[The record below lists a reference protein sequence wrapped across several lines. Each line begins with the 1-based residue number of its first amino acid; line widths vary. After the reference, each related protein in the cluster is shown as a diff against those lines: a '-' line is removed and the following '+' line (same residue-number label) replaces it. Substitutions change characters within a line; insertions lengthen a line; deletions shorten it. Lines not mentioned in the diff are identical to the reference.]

1 MSTPLYV
8 VIGVTGPMGAA
19 VARRLVEA
27 GRRVRGIN
35 RSGRGSVPDGVELV
49 AADVKDAEV
58 ARQACAGASVVF
70 QCASAPYTDWS
81 DPNNPQPLRST
92 NESEHL
98 PAITEGTIAAAAA
111 AGARIVYGDNHYI
124 YGPVEGPLTE
134 DHPWNASDQKG
145 LARIGVAQRL
155 LDAHA
160 ANEVAVTIG
169 CASDFFGPE
178 VLNSTTGDRL
188 FVPALRGE
196 SAEILG
202 AADALH
208 SYSFIDDVAAGL
220 VTLGD
225 RVESLGH
232 VWNLPNDAPVT
243 PRRFFEIV
251 YEEAGQTASIAVAD
265 DSLRRSLGY
274 EAHLMDRPF
283 IVDHTKFDQT
293 FGAQPTPLRQAIRAT
308 VEWFRLRQRAGA
320 A

>member
-1 MSTPLYV
+1 MSAPLYV

-19 VARRLVEA
+19 VARRLIEA

-35 RSGRGSVPDGVELV
+35 RSGRGQVPEGVELV
-49 AADVKDAEV
+49 AADIKDVDA
-58 ARQACAGASVVF
+58 AREACSGASVLF
-70 QCASAPYTDWS
+70 QCASAPYMDWS
-81 DPNNPQPLRST
+81 DPDNPQPLRWT
-92 NESEHL
+92 NETEHL

-111 AGARIVYGDNHYI
+111 AGARIVYGDNYYI
-124 YGPVEGPLTE
+124 YGPVDGPLTE
-134 DHPWNASDQKG
+134 DHPWNASDEKG
-145 LARIGVAQRL
+145 LARVGVARRL

-196 SAEILG
+196 QAEILG
-202 AADALH
+202 ADDALH
-208 SYSFIDDVAAGL
+208 SYSFIDDVATGL

-225 RVESLGH
+225 RTEALGQ

-251 YEEAGQTASIAVAD
+251 YEEAGHDPATKVAD
-265 DSLRRSLGY
+265 DSLRRSRGY
-274 EAHLMDRPF
+274 EAHLLDRPF
-283 IVDHTKFDQT
+283 IVDHTKFDGA
-293 FGAQPTPLRQAIRAT
+293 FGAHPTPLRQAIRAT
-308 VEWFRLRQRAGA
+308 VEWFRQGQRAGA

>member
-1 MSTPLYV
+1 VSAPLYV

-19 VARRLVEA
+19 VARCLRGT

-35 RSGRGSVPDGVELV
+35 RSGRGQVPEGVELV
-49 AADVKDAEV
+49 AADVKDVDA

-70 QCASAPYTDWS
+70 QCASAPYMDWS
-81 DPNNPQPLRST
+81 DPGNPQPLRWT

-98 PAITEGTIAAAAA
+98 PAITEGTIAAAAS
-111 AGARIVYGDNHYI
+111 AGARVVYGDNHYI
-124 YGPVEGPLTE
+124 YGPVDGPLTE
-134 DHPWNASDQKG
+134 DHPWNASDEKG
-145 LARIGVAQRL
+145 LARVGVARRL

-160 ANEVAVTIG
+160 ADEVAVTIG

-188 FVPALRGE
+188 FVPALGGE
-196 SAEILG
+196 QAEILG

-208 SYSFIDDVAAGL
+208 SYSFIDDVAAAL

-225 RVESLGH
+225 QTEALGQ

-251 YEEAGQTASIAVAD
+251 YEEAGHAPDIRVAD
-265 DSLRRSLGY
+265 DNLRRSRGY
-274 EAHLMDRPF
+274 EAHLLDRPF
-283 IVDHTKFDQT
+283 IVDHTKFESS
-293 FGAQPTPLRQAIRAT
+293 FGAHPTPLRQAIRAT
-308 VEWFRLRQRAGA
+308 VEWFRRRQLA
-320 A
+320 ASA